1 MRLTDEQIGA
11 ELRALR
17 EIPTEDF
24 AAQLDAWAAA
34 GFPPRDSKT
43 QRPAGERR
51 SLRFKG
57 FFGRHPVLAGAAGSL
72 AVVLAIG
79 APVATV
85 MNQSGTGDSDRGGG
99 ADFAAPAETDSAGSG
114 AEISGAAGKSKQS
127 LPLSDQAARVQDQV
141 AGGEQL
147 KPGRERV
154 QERTASLSLSAE
166 PSEVDDVAD
175 GVVDV
180 TDRYDGIVVSSQV
193 STADGTGRA
202 TFDLRIPTQNLQA
215 ALADLSDLAHVA
227 SRDEGTLDITAPFVA
242 AEERHRD
249 AKATVDSLLD
259 RLADADSATE
269 IEAIRA
275 QLRSARQ
282 ELAAARSEL
291 AALKQRADFSR
302 LSVAVIGNG
311 EGDGSWSIGEAA
323 DDAVDVLEAVGGAI
337 LIGLAVVVPVGAI
350 GGAFWLGAREFG
362 RRRREAT
369 LDR

>member
-17 EIPTEDF
+17 ETPSEEF
-24 AAQLDAWAAA
+24 AAELDAWAEA
-34 GFPPRDSKT
+34 GFPSRH
-43 QRPAGERR
+43 QRERARPAAERGV
-51 SLRFKG
+51 LRFKG
-57 FFGRHPVLAGAAGSL
+57 FAGRHPLVAGAAASL
-72 AVVLAIG
+72 AVVLAVG

-85 MNQSGTGDSDRGGG
+85 MNQSGVDDSGGG
-99 ADFAAPAETDSAGSG
+99 GGDAVPMATDSAGAG
-114 AEISGAAGKSKQS
+114 AEAAGKSIEPAPA
-127 LPLSDQAARVQDQV
+127 PLQDQLLR
-141 AGGEQL
+141 GDRL

-154 QERTASLSLSAE
+154 QEKTASLSLSTE

-180 TDRYDGIVVSSQV
+180 TDRYEGIVVSSQV

-227 SRDEGTLDITAPFVA
+227 SRDEGTLDITAPFIG
-242 AEERHRD
+242 AEERYED
-249 AKATVDSLLD
+249 AKAAVDTLLD
-259 RLADADSATE
+259 RLAAAESATE

-282 ELAAARSEL
+282 ELATARSEL
-291 AALKQRADFSR
+291 AELKQRADFSR
-302 LSVAVIGNG
+302 LSVAVVGDG
-311 EGDGSWSIGEAA
+311 QGDGSWSIGDAA
-323 DDAVDVLEAVGGAI
+323 DDAVDVLEAVGGA
-337 LIGLAVVVPVGAI
+337 LLVGLAVVVPLGAV
-350 GGAFWLGAREFG
+350 GGAAWLGARELG

-369 LDR
+369 LDRS

>member
-17 EIPTEDF
+17 EIPSEEV
-24 AAQLDAWAAA
+24 AAELDAWAAA
-34 GFPPRDSKT
+34 GFPPRRVNA
-43 QRPAGERR
+43 QRPAAERGL
-51 SLRFKG
+51 LRFKG
-57 FFGRHPVLAGAAGSL
+57 FFGRHSLLAGAAASL
-72 AVVLAIG
+72 AVVLAVG
-79 APVATV
+79 VPVATV
-85 MNQSGTGDSDRGGG
+85 MNQSGVDDSAGGG
-99 ADFAAPAETDSAGSG
+99 GDAAVPMATDSAAPG
-114 AEISGAAGKSKQS
+114 AEGAGKSIE
-127 LPLSDQAARVQDQV
+127 PGPARLQDQV
-141 AGGEQL
+141 LRGEQL

-154 QERTASLSLSAE
+154 QERTASLSLSTE

-180 TDRYDGIVVSSQV
+180 TDRYEGIVVSSQV

-227 SRDEGTLDITAPFVA
+227 SRDEGTLDITAPFIG
-242 AEERHRD
+242 AEERYED
-249 AKATVDSLLD
+249 AKAAVDTLLD
-259 RLADADSATE
+259 RLAAAESATE

-291 AALKQRADFSR
+291 AGLKQRADFSR
-302 LSVAVIGNG
+302 VSVAVLGDNQ
-311 EGDGSWSIGEAA
+311 GDGSWSIGDAA
-323 DDAVDVLEAVGGAI
+323 ADAVDVLEAVGGAL
-337 LIGLAVVVPVGAI
+337 LIGLAVVVPLGAV
-350 GGAFWLGAREFG
+350 GGAAWLASREIG